1 MTRRHSCLTMLTCA
15 AALAIAALAAPP
27 RAAAADKTD
36 WHIKRKSQIRF
47 SSYYVMNDGAGYRWD
62 IQYYGSV
69 YRGTTYAYS
78 GGMYCQVNGSNVQA
92 NNQQGWVNEAGD
104 EIEIGPCNRSGL
116 MVSRRI
122 KVYKDLPLARWLDVF
137 VNPTNN
143 GIVVNVQIVT
153 NTRYSV
159 RSTITSSGGAA
170 FSEKDFAFRTVGSS
184 TRSIPTLHVVTN
196 KGAKLR
202 PAVQISSS
210 QIYLRYNLAI
220 PAKKTVIL
228 CHFESQHREEAKHLA
243 MMKKFDFYKVMKDL
257 PPSVRA
263 KIINMRI
270 SGGFV
275 GVDLTRSA
283 SADTVMIA
291 GGGPKYGR
299 ITNKSFTVQSVIGPL
314 TLPASHVIG
323 MAAVPGDSQ
332 IVRFALADGQVISA
346 GASDES
352 IALNLPT
359 GGTLKI
365 PISRVTQWSYQI
377 SRTRPA
383 DAEAKG
389 AFVRLRTGDRL
400 ALNAKDLTLKFRTR
414 YGLADVP
421 AESLVRITMDLANG
435 VHHAHFVNGSRLGGI
450 LQPQRISLALTLGQT
465 VSLNRH
471 MLAEL
476 SFAEEEQ
483 LDTANLSH
491 VTLTNED
498 ELYGRFTQGRIVLTT
513 EFGPVELKPSNVK
526 AMTFSTTR
534 LGWVTLTLWN
544 NSRLAG
550 RLEGQ
555 TLAFLLQPGPTL
567 HVSPVQM
574 VSVTCPNALPP
585 DRIIRKARMLIAR
598 LAAESLAD
606 RRDAQ
611 EKLIQLGEGIAP
623 LLRENANTTDPEV
636 RQRIVDILDAIG
648 MPLDPNKPKLPP
660 WQPNMEYESFRKLGL
675 QQAGFHKALA
685 IKVGC

>member
-1 MTRRHSCLTMLTCA
+1 MTKRHSRLTMRMCA
-15 AALAIAALAAPP
+15 AAFVIAAVTAAP
-27 RAAAADKTD
+27 RASAANKAD
-36 WHIKRKSQIRF
+36 WHIKRKGQIRF

-122 KVYKDLPLARWLDVF
+122 KVYKDRPLARWLDVF
-137 VNPTNN
+137 ENPTSQ

-159 RSTITSSGGAA
+159 RSTVTNTGGGT
-170 FSEKDFAFRTVGSS
+170 FSDKDFAFRTVGSS
-184 TRSIPTLHVVTN
+184 SRSIPTLHVVTN

-202 PAVQISSS
+202 PAVQVSSS
-210 QIYLRYNLAI
+210 QIYLRYNLTV

-228 CHFESQHREEAKHLA
+228 CHFESQHREESKHLA

-263 KIINMRI
+263 KIVNMRI

-275 GVDLTRSA
+275 GVDLSRSA
-283 SADTVMIA
+283 SADSVMIS

-299 ITNKSFTVQSVIGPL
+299 ITNKSFNVQTVIGPL
-314 TLPASHVIG
+314 TLPAPQVIG
-323 MAAVPGDSQ
+323 MATVPGDSQ
-332 IVRFALADGQVISA
+332 IVRFALADGQVVSA
-346 GASDES
+346 ASSDET
-352 IALNLPT
+352 IALELPT

-365 PISRVTQWSYQI
+365 PISRAMQWSYRI
-377 SRTRPA
+377 SGTRPA

-400 ALNAKDLTLKFRTR
+400 ALNAKDLKLKFRTR
-414 YGLADVP
+414 HGLADVP
-421 AESLVRITMDLANG
+421 AKSLVRITLDHSNG
-435 VHHAHFVNGSRLGGI
+435 VHHAHFLNGSRLGGI
-450 LQPQRISLALTLGQT
+450 LEPQRISLTLALGQT

-476 SFAEEEQ
+476 SFTEEEQ
-483 LDTANLSH
+483 PNAAGLSH
-491 VTLTNED
+491 VALTNED
-498 ELYGRFTQGRIVLTT
+498 ELFGQFTQDRIVLTT
-513 EFGPVELKPSNVK
+513 EFGTVELKPANVK
-526 AMTFSTTR
+526 AMTFNATR
-534 LGWVTLTLWN
+534 LGWVALTLWN
-544 NSRLAG
+544 NSRLTG
-550 RLEGQ
+550 QLEGR
-555 TLAFLLQPGPTL
+555 TLVFSLRPGPTL
-567 HVSPVQM
+567 HINPVQM
-574 VSVTCPNALPP
+574 VSVECPNALPP
-585 DRIIRKARMLIAR
+585 ARIIREARKLIAR

-611 EKLIQLGEGIAP
+611 ERLIQLGEGIAP

-636 RQRIVDILDAIG
+636 RQRIEKILDAIG
-648 MPLDPNKPKLPP
+648 MPLDPNKPKEPP
-660 WQPNMEYESFRKLGL
+660 WQPNPYESSRAFGCK
-675 QQAGFHKALA
+675 QAVFNQPAPVR
-685 IKVGC
+685 IGC